1 MKPAAFSYHRA
12 ASIDDA
18 VNVLASAGGM
28 ARALAGGQSLMP
40 MLNLRLA
47 PLEILVDLGYLA
59 ELRQCAEQVN
69 SVRYGTLVTH
79 AAFEDRRVPDASNGL
94 MPHVATRIAYR
105 AVRNRGTIGGS
116 IALADPAA
124 DWLPTLI
131 ALRAEI
137 TLAGPRGRRT
147 VAVPDFVVGAYTTAL
162 QDDELIEAITVPRQS
177 KSEKWGYYKVA
188 PKAGEYAKSLAIVL
202 LNVPGGSACVILGAV
217 DGAPLRLPATALAA
231 LDGADEAALARA
243 TRAELMAS
251 GRDFSGIKLTLHTT
265 TVVRAIMDARA
276 K

>member
-47 PLEILVDLGYLA
+47 PLEILVDRGY
-59 ELRQCAEQVN
+59 RAEQVN